1 MKKYYLYIFFVIIFV
16 TSLLI
21 PSLIKEEKEEIIVNP
36 IIKEEVKEEEVIK
49 LVKVDIKGS
58 VKKPGVYEL
67 EPDKRVVDVIAKAG
81 GLLKDADTSAINLS
95 KIIFD
100 EMAIYIYKKAE
111 EIVLQCPVIEVLE
124 CPIVECPVLENN
136 ACIEEAPTIKVSL
149 NTATKEQLMTLTGIG
164 ETKAIDIINYRN
176 TNKFKTIEEIMNVSG
191 IGESTFNKIK
201 DLITI

>member
-1 MKKYYLYIFFVIIFV
+1 MKKYYLYIFFVIIFIA
-16 TSLLI
+16 SLLV

-36 IIKEEVKEEEVIK
+36 VIKEEVKEEVIK

-67 EPDKRVVDVIAKAG
+67 EPDKRVIDVISKAG

-95 KIIFD
+95 KMIFD

-124 CPIVECPVLENN
+124 CPVLECPVLENN
-136 ACIEEAPTIKVSL
+136 ACIEEETTTKVSL